1 MPAINNINNDNDK
14 NFVFGDFTLHAN
26 GVLLHKQKR
35 VSIPP
40 KELKVLT
47 VLLENAGQL
56 VSKDHL
62 LETVWASEEASEE
75 SLTRCIYALRKI
87 LLETKDKK
95 YIETAYGRGYRL
107 NHAVASVS
115 QNRTAQRPK
124 CKIAVLPFQ
133 MGNQAQTLHIHDH
146 LIQCL
151 SRYSPFGL
159 TVLPAVMTQN
169 CVRAEDILDLIQRF
183 TPDYYIA
190 GQLFS
195 SNNKNILR
203 TELVR
208 AKDHALLHRE
218 NIEISNDA
226 DLARLERRLINILQH
241 ALPEMQINQKE
252 PVSLGS
258 FDAVVA
264 YLNGKYEFST
274 YTPQSLKRALTLF
287 RQCVQNSPG
296 HVMSWCTLAETYF
309 ALATL
314 GLLEQEMALNEA
326 ELALNR
332 ALHYEPDNPL
342 ALALLAIVS
351 LHHEPLAADALF
363 RQIELLSPEIAEIRY
378 YYAWHLLSSGKLNE
392 ALQQINLSIEYDPS
406 RVNAWILK
414 IWIKFYLDDL
424 KGAMALAKQQLHQ
437 QTPNHPVLQIILAV
451 LLAESNDPPAAE
463 TLAKIALEHS
473 EEAKFININYAYVL
487 SSTDKETAHTIL
499 NSFHTDNGNYIVYP
513 ELLPLINKLQGIETS
528 VALYKALSEKKCYGL
543 QTVLSDP
550 RLRELRKAISK
561 SQN

>member
-1 MPAINNINNDNDK
+1 MSAINTIDQDYDRNY
-14 NFVFGDFTLHAN
+14 VFGDFTLHAN

-47 VLLENAGQL
+47 VLLEHAGQL

-115 QNRTAQRPK
+115 QNKTAQRPK

-133 MGNQAQTLHIHDH
+133 MENQAQTLHIHDH

-159 TVLPAVMTQN
+159 TVLPAIMTQN
-169 CVRAEDILDLIQRF
+169 CVRAEDVLDLIQRF

-190 GQLFS
+190 GQLFT
-195 SNNKNILR
+195 SNNKNVLR

-208 AKDHALLHRE
+208 AQDHALLHRE
-218 NIEISNDA
+218 NIEINNDA
-226 DLARLERRLINILQH
+226 DLARLQRRLINILQH
-241 ALPEMQINQKE
+241 ALPEMQLNQKE

-296 HVMSWCTLAETYF
+296 HVMSWCTLAETYL
-309 ALATL
+309 ALTTL
-314 GLLEQEMALNEA
+314 GLLEQDMALHEA
-326 ELALNR
+326 ELAVNR

-342 ALALLAIVS
+342 ALALLATIS
-351 LHHEPLAADALF
+351 LHHEPLAADAIF
-363 RQIELLSPEIAEIRY
+363 RQIELLSPEMAEIRY
-378 YYAWHLLSSGKLNE
+378 YYALHLFSSGKLNE

-406 RVNAWILK
+406 RVNTWILK

-424 KGAMALAKQQLHQ
+424 KGAISLAKQQLNQ
-437 QTPNHPVLQIILAV
+437 QTPNHPILQIILAI
-451 LLAESNDPPAAE
+451 LLSESNDHTAAV
-463 TLAKIALEHS
+463 TLAKLAVEQS
-473 EEAKFININYAYVL
+473 EQAKFIHINYAYVL
-487 SSTDKETAHTIL
+487 SNTDQKTADSML
-499 NSFHTDNGNYIVYP
+499 DSFHNAQDDYLVYAA
-513 ELLPLINKLQGIETS
+513 LLPLVNKLQGTDSSIK
-528 VALYKALSEKKCYGL
+528 LYQDFAQKKCYGL
-543 QTVLSDP
+543 QAVLSDP
-550 RLRELRKAISK
+550 RLYELRKALNQLSK
-561 SQN
+561 